1 LTGRFRPARREDS
14 RKDIQDIIVNKR
26 EAKRFIPDMCIYIC
40 MGIQIWLENNQHGG
54 RQTAEDGHPG
64 DEGLPG
70 IS

>member
-1 LTGRFRPARREDS
+1 
-14 RKDIQDIIVNKR
+14 
-26 EAKRFIPDMCIYIC
+26 